1 MRRRRGRENM
11 KTWTTKGFLA
21 IGMVT
26 VCVLVL
32 GLGFWA
38 TQARLAGAVIAPGMV
53 EVEGHIQ
60 VVEHPDGGVVEDVLV
75 REGDLISAG
84 TVLMR
89 LDGSVLEAQL
99 SIIQTQLDEIEARS
113 ARLVAEREGSKM
125 PVISGDF
132 AARAKADPDISEIY
146 DGQMRLYHARAD
158 TYQKTTDALSEQR
171 NQIRS
176 EISGQDAQESAF
188 GEQLAIVIDELE
200 GLDRLLKQGLV
211 VKSQV
216 LELRRER
223 AQLSGLFGEVQASIA
238 RNRGRI
244 AELDTELLRLA
255 AARREEAETELREL
269 LIRRAELTER
279 KGALSVKRDRL
290 ELKSPITGIVHSLA
304 VTSVNAV
311 IRPDESVLYVVPQ
324 DVRLVVAARV
334 DATQVDSIY
343 AGQDV
348 VLRFSAFQ
356 SRTTPELKGTLD
368 RVSPDVLTDDATRRQ
383 YYSAYVSLKGGELEL
398 LEERRLVPGMPVE
411 IFIQTSTRT
420 PLAYLLQPF
429 TDYFNRALRED

>member
-1 MRRRRGRENM
+1 M
-11 KTWTTKGFLA
+11 KTWTTNGFLMT
-21 IGMVT
+21 GMAT

-32 GLGFWA
+32 GLGLWA
-38 TQARLAGAVIAPGMV
+38 SQAELAGAVIAPGLV
-53 EVEGHIQ
+53 EVEGRIQ

-99 SIIQTQLDEIEARS
+99 SIIQTQLDEIGARS
-113 ARLVAEREGSKM
+113 ARLVAERDGIEM
-125 PVISGDF
+125 PAMGGEF
-132 AARAKADPDISEIY
+132 ASRAKAEPDILEIY
-146 DGQMRLYHARAD
+146 GGQRRLFKARAE
-158 TYQKTTDALSEQR
+158 TYQKTVDALSEQR
-171 NQIRS
+171 KQIRS
-176 EISGQDAQESAF
+176 EISGQEAQESAF
-188 GEQLAIVIDELE
+188 GEQLALVTDELE
-200 GLDRLLKQGLV
+200 GLDRLLAQGLV

-223 AQLSGLFGEVQASIA
+223 AQLSGLYGEVQASIA

-255 AARREEAETELREL
+255 ASRREEAETELREM

-279 KGALSVKRDRL
+279 KGALSVKRERL
-290 ELKSPITGIVHSLA
+290 DLKAPITGIVHDLA

-324 DVRLVVAARV
+324 DERLVVAARV
-334 DATQVDSIY
+334 DSTQVDSVY
-343 AGQDV
+343 AGQEV

-368 RVSPDVLTDDATRRQ
+368 RVSPDALIDDATGRQ
-383 YYSAYVSLKGGELEL
+383 YYSAYVSLKDGELER

-411 IFIQTSTRT
+411 VFIQTGTRT

-429 TDYFNRALRED
+429 TDYFNRALREE

>member
-1 MRRRRGRENM
+1 M
-11 KTWTTKGFLA
+11 KTWTTNGFLTT
-21 IGMVT
+21 GMIT

-32 GLGFWA
+32 GLGLWA
-38 TQARLAGAVIAPGMV
+38 SQAKLAGAVIAPGLV
-53 EVEGHIQ
+53 EVEGRIQ

-89 LDGSVLEAQL
+89 LDGSVLDAQL

-113 ARLVAEREGSKM
+113 ARLAAERDGVDM
-125 PVISGDF
+125 PAMSGEF

-146 DGQMRLYHARAD
+146 DGQMRLFEARAE
-158 TYQKTTDALSEQR
+158 THQKTTDALFEQR
-171 NQIRS
+171 KQIRS
-176 EISGQDAQESAF
+176 EIGGQKAQESAF
-188 GEQLAIVIDELE
+188 REQLALVTDELE
-200 GLDRLLKQGLV
+200 GLDQLLTQGLV

-244 AELDTELLRLA
+244 AELETELLRLA
-255 AARREEAETELREL
+255 ATRREEAETELREL

-279 KGALSVKRDRL
+279 KGALSVKHERL
-290 ELKSPITGIVHSLA
+290 ELKAPITGIVHSLK

-324 DVRLVVAARV
+324 DERLVVAARV
-334 DATQVDSIY
+334 DATHVDSIY

-368 RVSPDVLTDDATRRQ
+368 RVSPDALIDEATGNQ
-383 YYSAYVSLKGGELEL
+383 YYSAYISLKQGELEL

-411 IFIQTSTRT
+411 IFIQTGTRS

-429 TDYFNRALRED
+429 TDYFNRALREE

>member
-1 MRRRRGRENM
+1 M
-11 KTWTTKGFLA
+11 T
-21 IGMVT
+21 GMAT

-32 GLGFWA
+32 GLGLWA
-38 TQARLAGAVIAPGMV
+38 SQAELAGAVIAPGLV
-53 EVEGHIQ
+53 EVEGRIQ

-99 SIIQTQLDEIEARS
+99 SIIQTQLDEIGARS
-113 ARLVAEREGSKM
+113 ARLVAERDGIEM
-125 PVISGDF
+125 PAMGGEF
-132 AARAKADPDISEIY
+132 ASRAKAEPDILEIY
-146 DGQMRLYHARAD
+146 GGQRRLFKARAE
-158 TYQKTTDALSEQR
+158 TYQKTVDALSEQR
-171 NQIRS
+171 KQIRS
-176 EISGQDAQESAF
+176 EISGQEAQESAF
-188 GEQLAIVIDELE
+188 GEQLALVTDELE
-200 GLDRLLKQGLV
+200 GLDRLLAQGLV

-223 AQLSGLFGEVQASIA
+223 AQLSGLYGEVQASIA

-255 AARREEAETELREL
+255 ASRREEAETELREM

-279 KGALSVKRDRL
+279 KGALSVKRERL
-290 ELKSPITGIVHSLA
+290 DLKAPITGIVHDLA

-324 DVRLVVAARV
+324 DERLVVAARV
-334 DATQVDSIY
+334 DSTQVDSVY
-343 AGQDV
+343 AGQEV

-368 RVSPDVLTDDATRRQ
+368 RVSPDALIDDATGRQ
-383 YYSAYVSLKGGELEL
+383 YYSAYVSLKDGELER

-411 IFIQTSTRT
+411 VFIQTGTRT

-429 TDYFNRALRED
+429 TDYFNRALREE

>member
-1 MRRRRGRENM
+1 M
-11 KTWTTKGFLA
+11 KTWTTNGFLTT
-21 IGMVT
+21 GMIT

-32 GLGFWA
+32 GLGLWA
-38 TQARLAGAVIAPGMV
+38 SQAKLAGAVIAPGLV
-53 EVEGHIQ
+53 EVEGRIQ

-99 SIIQTQLDEIEARS
+99 SIIQTQLDEIQARS
-113 ARLVAEREGSKM
+113 ARLAAERDGVGM
-125 PVISGDF
+125 PAMSGAF
-132 AARAKADPDISEIY
+132 AARAKMDPDISEIY
-146 DGQMRLYHARAD
+146 DGQMRLFEARAD
-158 TYQKTTDALSEQR
+158 TYQKTVDALSEQR
-171 NQIRS
+171 KQIQS
-176 EISGQDAQESAF
+176 EILGQEAQESAF
-188 GEQLAIVIDELE
+188 RDQLALVADELE
-200 GLDRLLKQGLV
+200 GLDRLLAQGLV

-238 RNRGRI
+238 RNKGRI

-255 AARREEAETELREL
+255 ATRREEAETELREL

-279 KGALSVKRDRL
+279 KGALSVKRERL
-290 ELKSPITGIVHSLA
+290 ELKAPITGIVHSLA

-324 DVRLVVAARV
+324 DERLVVAARV

-356 SRTTPELKGTLD
+356 SRTTPELEGTLD
-368 RVSPDVLTDDATRRQ
+368 RVSPDALIDEATGYQ
-383 YYSAYVSLKGGELEL
+383 YYSAYVSLKPGELEL

-411 IFIQTSTRT
+411 IFIQTGTRT

-429 TDYFNRALRED
+429 TDYFNRALREE

>member
-1 MRRRRGRENM
+1 M
-11 KTWTTKGFLA
+11 KTWTTNRFLTT
-21 IGMVT
+21 GMVT
-26 VCVLVL
+26 VGVLVL
-32 GLGFWA
+32 GLGLWA
-38 TQARLAGAVIAPGMV
+38 SQAELAGAVIAPGLV
-53 EVEGHIQ
+53 EVEGRIQ

-113 ARLVAEREGSKM
+113 ARLIAERDGDDM
-125 PVISGDF
+125 PALGGEF
-132 AARAKADPDISEIY
+132 ASRTKAEPDILDIYGGQRRLFEARAE
-146 DGQMRLYHARAD
+146 
-158 TYQKTTDALSEQR
+158 TYQKTVDALSEQR
-171 NQIRS
+171 KQIRS
-176 EISGQDAQESAF
+176 EISGQEAQESAF
-188 GEQLAIVIDELE
+188 GEQLALVTDELE
-200 GLDRLLKQGLV
+200 GLDRLLAQGLV

-223 AQLSGLFGEVQASIA
+223 AQLSGLYGEVQASIA
-238 RNRGRI
+238 RNKGRI

-255 AARREEAETELREL
+255 ASRREEAETELREM

-290 ELKSPITGIVHSLA
+290 DLKAPITGIVHDLA

-324 DVRLVVAARV
+324 DERLVVAARV
-334 DATQVDSIY
+334 DSTQVDSVY

-368 RVSPDVLTDDATRRQ
+368 RVSPDALIDDATGRQ
-383 YYSAYVSLKGGELEL
+383 YYSAYVSLKDGELER

-411 IFIQTSTRT
+411 VFIQTGTRT

-429 TDYFNRALRED
+429 TDYFNRALREE